1 MSDNSSNDKDSSKND
16 TPNSSLVQLADS
28 INESVN
34 NADLSSTFYSINSTL
49 IDTPMATP
57 TTRKANALLMVGRNE
72 NGDIILNIPN
82 LPQVPMENIAIF
94 FMTIMGQIESA
105 LKQRDNPKI
114 DLDSMKRFCP
124 FQLYLHIKEQVEKR
138 YQWRDFTRT
147 AKKYEVRQ
155 SRYKFSR
162 DGTTVTELVFFLC
175 EMDIWLK
182 QYKGT
187 INKIGQRIPNIK
199 LRDAANWAADKMDR
213 KFLFTLA
220 KEIAWSPLYRIAD
233 GYEMSMVI
241 LDKTL
246 ANEPDANRYWTR
258 ICRDIWRMVPEIRNE
273 KWNMFSIVKS
283 LEKLVNKDPGTIFEI
298 KTYEQAPKF
307 TGKADELEDFIK
319 MEFMPYAKS
328 CIRGEKE
335 DEKWYHDLP
344 EWLLRCFNGTE
355 FYPLM
360 HFVGGIIC
368 ADSPEKHS
376 FETAIIR
383 LCKAVSTTKQVQVID
398 KKLDGLNLRIDLTKM
413 IMHESCSSSDALTK
427 ILHKYASYPLITSGI
442 ANLVRGNAEYLSM
455 VDLYDVL
462 QMVEVSLKDEIQT
475 SGLTKYRSTSK
486 FTTPHP
492 TSRSTNKFVNPD
504 PAVERDDSFKKSQS
518 QNSSSGISI
527 RSESKVSKSK
537 SSNSQNPN
545 AQLDFSYLEDLTKT
559 SYLD

>member
-1 MSDNSSNDKDSSKND
+1 MSDISSNEKDSSKND
-16 TPNSSLVQLADS
+16 TTNSSLCQLADS
-28 INESVN
+28 VNESMDQ
-34 NADLSSTFYSINSTL
+34 ADLSSTFYSINSTL
-49 IDTPMATP
+49 METP
-57 TTRKANALLMVGRNE
+57 TLKKGNALQMVGRNE
-72 NGDIILNIPN
+72 NGDIVLNIPN

-94 FMTIMGQIESA
+94 FMTVMGQIESA

-114 DLDSMKRFCP
+114 DLDNMKRFCP
-124 FQLYLHIKEQVEKR
+124 FQLYLHIKKQVEKKYR
-138 YQWRDFTRT
+138 WKDFTRI

-162 DGTTVTELVFFLC
+162 NGTTVTELVFFLC

-182 QYKGT
+182 EYRGT
-187 INKIGQRIPNIK
+187 MNKIGERIPNIK

-213 KFLFTLA
+213 KFLLTLA

-233 GYEMSMVI
+233 EYQMSMVI

-246 ANEPDANRYWTR
+246 ANEPEANRYWTR
-258 ICRDIWRMVPEIRNE
+258 ICRDIWRMVPEFTNE

-283 LEKLVNKDPGTIFEI
+283 LEKMVNKDPATIFEI

-319 MEFMPYAKS
+319 LEFMPYAKS

-335 DEKWYHDLP
+335 HEKWYHDFP
-344 EWLLRCFNGTE
+344 EWLLRCFSGTE

-368 ADSPEKHS
+368 RDSPEKHS

-398 KKLDGLNLRIDLTKM
+398 KKLDGLNLRLDLTKM
-413 IMHESCSSSDALTK
+413 IMHENCSSSHALTQ
-427 ILHKYASYPLITSGI
+427 ILHKYASYPMITSGI
-442 ANLVRGNAEYLSM
+442 ANLVRGNSEYLSM

-462 QMVEVSLKDEIQT
+462 QLVEVNLKDEIQT
-475 SGLTKYRSTSK
+475 SGLTKFRSTSK

-492 TSRSTNKFVNPD
+492 TLRSANNYGNPD
-504 PAVERDDSFKKSQS
+504 TAVQRGNSLGGNSLNKSKS

-527 RSESKVSKSK
+527 RSESKASKSK

-545 AQLDFSYLEDLTKT
+545 VQLDFSYLDL
-559 SYLD
+559 